1 MRAGS
6 AVTVQNLSAPPGD
19 YHIRLSADGAAAVTE
34 PAAFTFT
41 VADSAVQNSESR
53 TFTLRGLQPGVGQV
67 RLHLDGPNGF
77 QLVRESEIGVRP
89 AQAITTTRA
98 AKRLNP
104 GEPLPVGNEL
114 LGDYLPGT
122 GQAKLSFSSR
132 PNFNVP
138 ALLAE
143 LDRYPY
149 GCLEQT
155 TSRALPLLYFNQ
167 VAEVWVGQNATEAG
181 LRARVQDAIQRIL
194 TLQDAG
200 GGFGLWSP
208 DSTVENWLSAY
219 AMDFLVRARQEQY
232 LVPESAYQR
241 GLKYLQEQLNQDEFD
256 EAQLGWRAY
265 ALYVL
270 ARVQQAAIGDLRYLH
285 DNHLQKLPSALAQAQ
300 LGAALARY
308 GELGRAGEAFAAALN
323 RSGRGAGARLR
334 QSAARP
340 GGVVG
345 AAG

>member
-1 MRAGS
+1 M
-6 AVTVQNLSAPPGD
+6 
-19 YHIRLSADGAAAVTE
+19 TE

-41 VADSAVQNSESR
+41 VADSAVQNSENR

-89 AQAITTTRA
+89 TQAITTTRA

-104 GEPLPVGNEL
+104 SEALPVGSEL
-114 LGDYLPGT
+114 LRDYLPGT
-122 GQAKLSFSSR
+122 GQAGLSFSSL
-132 PNFNVP
+132 PNLNVP
-138 ALLAE
+138 ALLTE

-200 GGFGLWSP
+200 GGFGLWNP
-208 DSTVENWLSAY
+208 DSNVETWLSAY
-219 AMDFLVRARQEQY
+219 AMDFLVRARQERY
-232 LVPESAYQR
+232 LVPESAYQH
-241 GLKYLQEQLNQDEFD
+241 GLK
-256 EAQLGWRAY
+256 
-265 ALYVL
+265 
-270 ARVQQAAIGDLRYLH
+270 
-285 DNHLQKLPSALAQAQ
+285 
-300 LGAALARY
+300 
-308 GELGRAGEAFAAALN
+308 
-323 RSGRGAGARLR
+323 
-334 QSAARP
+334 
-340 GGVVG
+340 
-345 AAG
+345 